1 MVRLVF
7 NRRHRHVSDPLS
19 EASSAATVASWH
31 FSDSGELGPCPVRVK
46 SDGLAVGQSLL
57 VYPYQQ
63 TFSDADGMFQR
74 CQRSRHSRRLA
85 YGPRKAGAS
94 PANFGF
100 SQLAV
105 GIC

>member
-46 SDGLAVGQSLL
+46 SDGLAVGHHFWST
-57 VYPYQQ
+57 PIN
-63 TFSDADGMFQR
+63 
-74 CQRSRHSRRLA
+74 RHSRMPTACFKGAKGADIRVVSHT
-85 YGPRKAGAS
+85 GPAKPGLPLLIS
-94 PANFGF
+94 VFLN
-100 SQLAV
+100 LL
-105 GIC
+105 